1 VALGNPRA
9 FVVGGLLVRLVVA
22 VIGVDDIA
30 ELANLVLEV
39 DGADFDVGEVCTCR
53 HVRSMGCSLGRED
66 VGIWREL
73 RCGVGNQV
81 SLVLP
86 FSWSRSLSLKFGI
99 LMIF

>member
-1 VALGNPRA
+1 
-9 FVVGGLLVRLVVA
+9 
-22 VIGVDDIA
+22 
-30 ELANLVLEV
+30 
-39 DGADFDVGEVCTCR
+39 
-53 HVRSMGCSLGRED
+53 LGRED

-99 LMIF
+99 LMMFWRVSCNFRSFCAKSGDGTSEVAGVLALSSLQGGVSLCRK